1 VVEAADGEEGV
12 RKAIE
17 LLPDLIISDL
27 MMPHKDGFALCDEL
41 KNHELTA
48 HIPIILLTA
57 KTTIDAKL
65 KGLRTGADDYLT
77 KPFNTEELLTRM
89 TNLVEARRRL
99 LRIFEQKNAAIAPL
113 KNTSDEPA
121 ASDFLSELDRAFLE
135 KANRVLE
142 EHLAD
147 EQFSVDDF
155 ALKMLISRAQLYRK
169 IKALTDQNTSDYIRR
184 YRLNRAYRMLKSG
197 TGRVGEV
204 SLLVGFGNEKYF
216 STVFKEHFGVSPSQ
230 VGP

>member
-1 VVEAADGEEGV
+1 
-12 RKAIE
+12 
-17 LLPDLIISDL
+17 
-27 MMPHKDGFALCDEL
+27 
-41 KNHELTA
+41 
-48 HIPIILLTA
+48 
-57 KTTIDAKL
+57 
-65 KGLRTGADDYLT
+65 
-77 KPFNTEELLTRM
+77 M

>member
-1 VVEAADGEEGV
+1 
-12 RKAIE
+12 
-17 LLPDLIISDL
+17 
-27 MMPHKDGFALCDEL
+27 MMPRKDGYALCDEL

-57 KTTIDAKL
+57 KAAMDSKL

-77 KPFNTEELLTRM
+77 KPFNTEELLARM
-89 TNLVEARRRL
+89 ENLVETRRRL
-99 LRIFEQKNAAIAPL
+99 RERYAQRPTVLAAQQA
-113 KNTSDEPA
+113 EGA
-121 ASDFLSELDRAFLE
+121 AEFLSEPDRAFLE
-135 KANRVLE
+135 RANRVMD

-155 ALKMLISRAQLYRK
+155 ARKMLISRAQLYRK
-169 IKALTDQNTSDYIRR
+169 IKALTDQNTSDYVRR
-184 YRLNRAYRMLKSG
+184 YRLDRAYQMLKSG

-230 VGP
+230 VGA